1 MLNEV
6 ALKEAKRKAAEREQ
20 KKAEVRKRLEEAGK
34 KGNFLFLACLNDY
47 FCRFR
52 EKEEGILDT

>member
-34 KGNFLFLACLNDY
+34 KGNLFLACLNDY